1 MVVFNHVLA
10 STGFGAEDRGD
21 DHDHRRRRAT
31 PNDTDGTISDEPASI
46 KVARLGGE
54 SLTGRRLEER
64 ETNTLGSIVH
74 HLFGALAG
82 AVYGAASARAPI
94 LTTGAGLPYGATVW
108 LVADEIGLPM
118 VGLAQRPSAYPAQRH
133 AAALA
138 THLVFGLTVESVR
151 RLLMRE
157 PARRHSKM

>member
-10 STGFGAEDRGD
+10 STGFGEEDRGEH
-21 DHDHRRRRAT
+21 HDRRRSRAK

-46 KVARLGGE
+46 KVARLAGE
-54 SLTGRRLEER
+54 ALIGRPLEER
-64 ETNTLGSIVH
+64 EKNMSGSIVH

-82 AVYGAASARAPI
+82 AAYGAASARAPVV
-94 LTTGAGLPYGATVW
+94 TTGGGLPYGAAVW
-108 LVADEIGLPM
+108 LAADEIGLPIL
-118 VGLAQRPSAYPAQRH
+118 GLAHRPSEYPAQRH

-151 RLLMRE
+151 RLLMPD